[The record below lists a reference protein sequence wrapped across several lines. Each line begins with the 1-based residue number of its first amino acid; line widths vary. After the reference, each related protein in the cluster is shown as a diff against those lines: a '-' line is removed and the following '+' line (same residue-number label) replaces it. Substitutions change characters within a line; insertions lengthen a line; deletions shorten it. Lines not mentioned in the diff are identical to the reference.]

1 MSEIQVNQRWRQSAC
16 SLRGRRLKGNGKEI
30 PGARKARKACKGK
43 EKESS
48 PPPLSL
54 ARGLAT
60 KFPSFSN
67 ACHAGQVELR
77 KEFYK
82 NHNES
87 LYKQGNCWCPFI
99 KLQSQILESFRL
111 ELRLQQ
117 TSYHLTMFVPGL
129 LFIKLLLKICSF
141 ECRVYAKELLGTLNF
156 FHFGP
161 NLRSWGKMNLFEISC
176 LSLHCIELDSFCLV
190 KIGYKSTISSL
201 PAKHVKT
208 VNSHFV
214 DMKSKLIVKSQIL
227 YLGPT
232 LLLFYLYQST

>member
-30 PGARKARKACKGK
+30 PGAREACKGK

-54 ARGLAT
+54 ARGLAI

-156 FHFGP
+156 FNFFHFWFSRGFAARGFG
-161 NLRSWGKMNLFEISC
+161 LRPKMCRPS
-176 LSLHCIELDSFCLV
+176 
-190 KIGYKSTISSL
+190 
-201 PAKHVKT
+201 AKHRKFSSHARKT
-208 VNSHFV
+208 SGTQGKF
-214 DMKSKLIVKSQIL
+214 KKLR
-227 YLGPT
+227 
-232 LLLFYLYQST
+232 

>member
-30 PGARKARKACKGK
+30 PGAREACKGK

-214 DMKSKLIVKSQIL
+214 DMKSKLTVKSQIL